1 MTYFITILKW
11 VINMSFFDTLIL
23 DIILILL
30 PMCLIIILKN
40 YNKNI
45 KNINQDYLIDI
56 ANFTT
61 VFLLIKYTNIDSTYN
76 ILLIN
81 IPFIISLLYKRKTA
95 SIILAFLMIVI
106 YFIFGYNLDIVL
118 IEYMIYLLI
127 FIIMGVKNK
136 SYNNILFTFLF
147 IKGFSLTIEN
157 FYIVGNNNINTII
170 KIFISLLV
178 FYIVSLCII
187 KIINIIEDFVS
198 LNQTLKELE
207 KEKNLKNSL
216 FKITHE
222 VKNPIAVCKG
232 YLSMMNY
239 DDIEKIRKYNEII
252 ESELNRTL
260 DIMDNFSEYT
270 KIKINKEIMDLGC
283 LIEDTIES
291 MKIMFNT
298 HKVDVLYN
306 YDSDD
311 EIFINGDYNRLKQV
325 FVNILKNSC
334 EAIGENGKIEI
345 DLKTNKKYV
354 MISIK
359 DNGPG
364 IKEEELGKIDEL
376 FYSSKEKGCGIGV
389 SLSKEIIRLHD
400 GEMKYKSSYG
410 EYTEVIMK
418 FCIYNDLH

>member
-1 MTYFITILKW
+1 
-11 VINMSFFDTLIL
+11 MSFFDTLTL

-30 PMCLIIILKN
+30 PICLIIILEN
-40 YNKNI
+40 YNKTI
-45 KNINQDYLIDI
+45 KNIKQDYLIDI

-61 VFLLIKYTNIDSTYN
+61 VFLLIKYTNIYSTYN

-95 SIILAFLMIVI
+95 SIILAFLMVII
-106 YFIFGYNLDIVL
+106 YFLCGYNLDIVL

-157 FYIVGNNNINTII
+157 FYILGVSDINTII
-170 KIFISLLV
+170 KIFISLIV
-178 FYIVSLCII
+178 FYIVSLCTI
-187 KIINIIEDFVS
+187 KIISLIDDFIS

-207 KEKNLKNSL
+207 KEKSLKNSL

-239 DDIEKIRKYNEII
+239 SDIEKVKKYNEII

-270 KIKINKEIMDLGC
+270 KIKVNLDIMNLSC
-283 LIEDTIES
+283 LIEDTVES
-291 MKIMFNT
+291 MRIMFNA
-298 HKVDVLYN
+298 HKIEVLFD

-311 EIFINGDYNRLKQV
+311 EICINGDYNRLKQV
-325 FVNILKNSC
+325 LVNMLKNSC
-334 EAIGENGKIEI
+334 EAIKENGKIEI
-345 DLKTNKKYV
+345 NFKINKKYV
-354 MISIK
+354 TISIK

-364 IKEEELGKIDEL
+364 IKKEELEKIDEL
-376 FYSSKEKGCGIGV
+376 FYSSKDKGCGIGV
-389 SLSKEIIRLHD
+389 SLSKEIIRLHN
-400 GEMKYKSSYG
+400 GEMKYKSKYG
-410 EYTEVIMK
+410 EYTEVNIK
-418 FCIYNDLH
+418 LPIIDYLC